1 MLESGWKFKRSRM
14 ITVSLSFF
22 TAGTSV
28 CRKLLSLISVLLL
41 VSSTFVHAQQPQN
54 LKIHITIDNGL
65 SLNDINV
72 SIDYANN
79 KTIGKT
85 NEDGIF
91 VAQIVPVPDTDTCKV
106 SIHAFMYQSKDTT
119 LTLSQTKIHEI
130 RLNHL
135 ELQEVK
141 VTGYKRIAST
151 SANKTTF
158 DIDRRGFPVNAKAD
172 MALSRLPGVM
182 KSGDSFSLPGN
193 NKPTSLRI
201 DDREVDIKELM
212 TLDLKDIE
220 RVEVLRHGTDEA
232 SDGGVINVIKK
243 KHLPSLVKGQMSLS
257 AANFSEE
264 RYGTFPQITLRTQSI
279 EFTAFLSGHL
289 SNQHSWQTI
298 AWNEEQNYHSDK
310 SAKVGQCT
318 ANAKLSI
325 FATPKFKVSLAY
337 TFFGFNSKIN
347 AQTESKAGFSG
358 KQKITEGYGS
368 HNINIVSCY
377 EISKNKLL
385 NLKARFRKYKSTN
398 ENDQPVS
405 LIYETGMNELTGEL
419 SYQANNLH
427 FIGKGNDLQ
436 MGYKNIYRQHLLSA
450 YTRKFYTNIH
460 NLFLTESFSLGGPFD
475 AYVAIRNEWTANRM
489 ETKHSNY
496 YTLLPTLVLNANSK
510 IGSISASYSRKIN
523 RPSVDYLN
531 PETFYVSEHEQFQG
545 NINLAP
551 QYTNNFSLQIR
562 KQLRNSYLNAFATY
576 AHTTNLIELVFSD
589 NLDCSTYEN
598 AARANIYRMG
608 AGIYLPMLNHKLNIN
623 FNMSVNHEQ
632 YKLYNR
638 FAEKTLMRNIQQSG
652 WTVNSA
658 LNLSF
663 SAPKGWYFNLN
674 GNYINKSFDLNSS
687 TTHRPSLSILVKRSF
702 LKDLLELSLNY
713 QDVFGWNQ
721 RTTTIYHFKTGFRT
735 ITSKLST
742 SSISLS
748 ANITFGKSFRTRR
761 VGTNINNDDTK
772 TKEQ

>member
-1 MLESGWKFKRSRM
+1 MGPHLLENGWKFKRSVM
-14 ITVSLSFF
+14 IIASLPSF
-22 TAGTSV
+22 TAGTSA
-28 CRKLLSLISVLLL
+28 CRKLLNSIFVLLL
-41 VSSTFVHAQQPQN
+41 TYSTFVHAQRPQD
-54 LKIHITIDNGL
+54 LKIHIIIDNGL
-65 SLNDINV
+65 SLNNSNV

-91 VAQIVPVPDTDTCKV
+91 IAQIVPIPGFNTCKV
-106 SIHAFMYQSKDTT
+106 SIHAFMYQSKDTI
-119 LTLSQTKIHEI
+119 LTLSQANTHEI

-141 VTGYKRIAST
+141 VIGYKRIACT

-158 DIDRRGFPVNAKAD
+158 NIDRRGFPTNARAD

-182 KSGDSFSLPGN
+182 KSGDAFSLPGN
-193 NKPTSLRI
+193 NMPADLRI

-212 TLDLKDIE
+212 ALDLKDVE
-220 RVEVLRHGTDEA
+220 RIEVLRHGIDKA

-257 AANFSEE
+257 AANFSQE
-264 RYGTFPQITLRTQSI
+264 RYGTFPQITLRTQNI
-279 EFTAFLSGHL
+279 EFTAFFSGHL

-325 FATPKFKVSLAY
+325 FATPKFKASVAY
-337 TFFGFNSKIN
+337 TFFGFNSNIN
-347 AQTESKAGFSG
+347 AQPESKTGFSG

-377 EISKNKLL
+377 EIHKNQLL
-385 NLKARFRKYKSTN
+385 NLKTRFRKYKSTN
-398 ENDQPVS
+398 KNDQPIA
-405 LIYETGMNELTGEL
+405 LTYETCMNELTGEL
-419 SYQANNLH
+419 SYQINNLH
-427 FIGKGNDLQ
+427 LIGKGNELQ
-436 MGYKNIYRQHLLSA
+436 MGYKNIYRQQLLSA
-450 YTRKFYTNIH
+450 STRKFHTNIH
-460 NLFLTESFSLGGPFD
+460 NLFFTESFILGGPFD
-475 AYVAIRNEWTANRM
+475 AYVAIRSEWTTNRI
-489 ETKHSNY
+489 EAQRNNNY
-496 YTLLPTLVLNANSK
+496 HTLLPTLALNANSK
-510 IGSISASYSRKIN
+510 VGNISATYSRKIN

-551 QYTNNFSLQIR
+551 QYTNNFSLQIS
-562 KQLRNSYLNAFATY
+562 KQLHNSYLNIFATY
-576 AHTTNLIELVFSD
+576 AHTSNLIELVFSD

-598 AARANIYRMG
+598 AARANTYRMG
-608 AGIYLPMLNHKLNIN
+608 AGIYLPMLSHKLNIN
-623 FNMSVNHEQ
+623 FNMSVIHEQ

-638 FAEKTLMRNIQQSG
+638 FAEKTLMKNIQQSG

-658 LNLSF
+658 LNLSY

-674 GNYINKSFDLNSS
+674 GHYLNKSFNLNSS
-687 TTHRPSLSILVKRSF
+687 TTHRPSLSLLSKNTF
-702 LKDLLELSLNY
+702 LKTDWSCHSTTKICLGGTSAQLPTIISRLVLEP
-713 QDVFGWNQ
+713 
-721 RTTTIYHFKTGFRT
+721 
-735 ITSKLST
+735 
-742 SSISLS
+742 
-748 ANITFGKSFRTRR
+748 
-761 VGTNINNDDTK
+761 
-772 TKEQ
+772 